1 MRNLKLLT
9 LCVII
14 ILAVL
19 SRFLPFPPNVAP
31 VAAIALFGGAY
42 FKNKG
47 LALLLPVGIMLVS
60 DLFIGLHSTL
70 LFVYASFALI
80 MLVGYK
86 FLGEKVNMMR
96 LVGAS
101 LTGSVLFY
109 LITNFGVWLVS
120 PYYPLTPAG
129 LMSSY
134 TMAIPFFHYTLLG
147 DLAYSSALFGSY
159 ALLRHYVPQLQNER
173 NVAIA

>member
-1 MRNLKLLT
+1 MRNPRFLT
-9 LCVII
+9 LCFII

-42 FKNKG
+42 FSNKG
-47 LALLLPVGIMLVS
+47 LALLLPVGIMLLS

-80 MLVGYK
+80 MLVGYY
-86 FLGEKVNMMR
+86 FLGDKLSPMR
-96 LVGAS
+96 LLGAS
-101 LTGSVLFY
+101 LSGSVLFY

-120 PYYPLTPAG
+120 PYYPLTPEG
-129 LMSSY
+129 LLSSY

-159 ALLRHYVPQLQNER
+159 ALLRHFVPQLQQKPE
-173 NVAIA
+173 AAAA

>member
-1 MRNLKLLT
+1 MRNPKLLI
-9 LCVII
+9 LCII
-14 ILAVL
+14 IVLAVL

-47 LALLLPVGIMLVS
+47 LALLLPIGIMLIS

-80 MLVGYK
+80 MLVGYR
-86 FLGEKVNMMR
+86 FLGSKVTGMR
-96 LVGAS
+96 LFGAS

-109 LITNFGVWLVS
+109 LITNFGVWLMS
-120 PYYPLTPAG
+120 PYYPMTAG
-129 LMSSY
+129 GLLSSY

-147 DLAYSSALFGSY
+147 DLAYTFALFGSY
-159 ALLRHYVPQLQNER
+159 AFVSRYVPQLQQER
-173 NVAIA
+173 VLTAG